1 MKKAYIAVIMFFA
14 ALSIIFS
21 SCGGGS
27 VSTNPTLKSDKDTLS
42 YSFGASLYEDMRLEM
57 YLQQSGLISDTM
69 RVVMEYNNKVNAE
82 QDSVKKI
89 ALRKEQK
96 VKIDSIGNAN
106 KRNMT
111 EFAKGIQEGFQAPKS
126 KEAYMM
132 GLSLGNHLS
141 SNVITNINSQ
151 IYDADSKES
160 LDKGLFLSG
169 LVAAMQSKKLSVD
182 NPKILVETKMKAAQE
197 AKLEKEYGPQKAENQ
212 KYLEDNKVKEG
223 VVTLPS
229 GVQYIVEKEGTGAKP
244 TKDDVVKVH
253 YHGTMID
260 GSVFDSSVDRGTP
273 ATFGVG
279 QVIPGWTEV
288 LQMMPVGSKWKVFI
302 PYDKAYGA
310 QGNGRIQPFSTLIFD
325 IELIDIEKK

>member
-1 MKKAYIAVIMFFA
+1 MKKAYIAVITFIA
-14 ALSIIFS
+14 ALGFILS
-21 SCGGGS
+21 SCGGS

-57 YLQQSGLISDTM
+57 YLQQSGLIGDTM
-69 RVVMEYNNKVNAE
+69 RVVMEYNNKINAE

-89 ALRKEQK
+89 ALKKEQK
-96 VKIDSIGNAN
+96 TKIDSVTSAN
-106 KRNMT
+106 KRNMA
-111 EFAKGIQEGFQAPKS
+111 EFAKGIQEGFEAPKS

-141 SNVITNINSQ
+141 SNVMTNINSQ
-151 IYDADSKES
+151 IYDADSKET
-160 LDKGLFLSG
+160 LDKGLFMSG
-169 LVAAMQSKKLSVD
+169 LIAAMQNKKLSVE
-182 NPKILVETKMKAAQE
+182 NPKMLVETKMKAAQE
-197 AKLEKEYGPQKAENQ
+197 AKMEKEYGEQKAENA
-212 KYLEDNKVKEG
+212 KFLEDNKTKDG
-223 VVTLPS
+223 IVTLPS
-229 GVQYIVEKEGTGAKP
+229 GVQYKIEKEGNGAKP

-253 YHGTMID
+253 YHGTLID

-288 LQMMPVGSKWKVFI
+288 LQLMPVGSKWKVYI
-302 PYDKAYGA
+302 PYDQAYGA
-310 QGNGRIQPFSTLIFD
+310 QGNGRIQPFSTLVFD